1 MSGHCDFCNVWHS
14 GSCCHPGQ
22 AKLTELERQLKDKE
36 RAYED
41 LRTQVISAMHE
52 DLRTQ
57 VISAMPLLATL
68 TIQIRQRYYAEI
80 TTDLQDQICAA
91 HDNLLKLLVSKSVK
105 PIDWDAIAIEEQKL
119 IDRNKENEHR
129 GL

>member
-36 RAYED
+36 RAY
-41 LRTQVISAMHE
+41 E